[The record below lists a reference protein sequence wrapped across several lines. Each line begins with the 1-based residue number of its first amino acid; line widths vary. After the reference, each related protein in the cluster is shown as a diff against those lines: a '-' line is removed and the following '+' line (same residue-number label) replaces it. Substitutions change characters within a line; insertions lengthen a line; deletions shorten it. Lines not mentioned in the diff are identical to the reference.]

1 MCGTCATE
9 GAMKLAMI
17 SHGQRKRGGMAVPPT
32 QEELDACVCNKL
44 PQGSSNIGVISFKG
58 AYHGRMFGSNSTS
71 SCSPIQKVD
80 TPQFDWPI
88 ATSPHYKYP
97 LEDNEEYNR
106 AQDDASLAQAR
117 SMIEQWRTEKNC
129 EIAAA
134 IIEPVQSEGGDNH
147 ISGYFGNGLRKL
159 TKELG
164 IFMIVDEVQTGVCL
178 TGTYWAHEQWNLES
192 PPDFVTFAKKM
203 YSCGFY
209 HTAETKMATP
219 MRHHNTYF
227 GDPVRIH
234 LTVAQNELI
243 KEDKLAE
250 NATTT
255 GAYLLD
261 GVKDLSK
268 KFPKM
273 MQDPRGAGLMQAFT
287 CESMAQRNALIKAMK
302 TTGIHAG
309 PLSTH
314 VLRIRPTLYF
324 EKKHADL
331 YLDRL
336 NKAAMSIQ

>member
-1 MCGTCATE
+1 
-9 GAMKLAMI
+9 
-17 SHGQRKRGGMAVPPT
+17 
-32 QEELDACVCNKL
+32 
-44 PQGSSNIGVISFKG
+44 
-58 AYHGRMFGSNSTS
+58 
-71 SCSPIQKVD
+71 
-80 TPQFDWPI
+80 
-88 ATSPHYKYP
+88 
-97 LEDNEEYNR
+97 
-106 AQDDASLAQAR
+106 
-117 SMIEQWRTEKNC
+117 
-129 EIAAA
+129 
-134 IIEPVQSEGGDNH
+134 
-147 ISGYFGNGLRKL
+147 
-159 TKELG
+159 
-164 IFMIVDEVQTGVCL
+164 MIVDEVQTGVCL

-261 GVKDLSK
+261 GIKDLSK

-314 VLRIRPTLYF
+314 VLRVRPTLYF